1 MNYYNIFLIIIIID
15 ISIFF
20 IEGIIFYTYVKSKV
34 LNVSLLF
41 ASFFH
46 NLGET
51 ALNNNN
57 IKLSNSIL
65 NEQKEIIA
73 NQKTSIYTFGFILI
87 FVYVLIIA
95 YYYFV
100 KYYLKK
106 NIDLKYSFIVIGIVS
121 SIIII
126 IEIATIFSVLLDMAD
141 LRDELD
147 QKSKNISLSKLCTIY
162 NCNA

>member
-1 MNYYNIFLIIIIID
+1 MNYYNIFFIIIIID

-20 IEGIIFYTYVKSKV
+20 IEGIIFYTYVKSKISD
-34 LNVSLLF
+34 VSLLF
-41 ASFFH
+41 ASFFR
-46 NLGET
+46 NLGKT

-57 IKLSNSIL
+57 IKLNDSIL
-65 NEQKEIIA
+65 NEEKEIIEK
-73 NQKTSIYTFGFILI
+73 QKTSIYTFGFILI
-87 FVYVLIIA
+87 FFYVLIIA

-106 NIDLKYSFIVIGIVS
+106 NIDLKYSFIVIGIVI

-141 LRDELD
+141 VRDELE
-147 QKSKNISLSKLCTIY
+147 QKGKNISLAKLCTIY
-162 NCNA
+162 NCNS